1 MLILVGCNHRSA
13 PVAFRERLAFT
24 PGEIPRAIDAL
35 RESGQIDEAV
45 ILSTCNRVEVLVRV
59 DDSDSAVEAVKGL
72 LGAARDVSREQI
84 DQYTYHFIGRDAV
97 RHLFRVGAGLDS
109 MILGEPQ
116 ILGQVKHAYL
126 VAKGHGATGPVL
138 DRLLQQ
144 GLAAAKRIRTETGIS
159 RNAVSVASAAVNLA
173 QQIFGDLA
181 GRKALL
187 IGSGKMPRLVA
198 KHLVSHG
205 VTEVWVTSRTYDH
218 ALTLAEHCG
227 GTAVHWD
234 DGFSRLSAVDVVV
247 SCTGSPRPILSRKT
261 VVDALYKR
269 RGEPLFIID
278 IAVPRDVDPDVNRL
292 DNVYVYDIDGLQGV
306 VDANQ
311 QDRRRASEVAQNMID
326 REVEA
331 FGRWL
336 QSLEITPTIVS
347 LRERLSGMAGRE
359 IERWR
364 RRLGP
369 LSAEQQRAIEALV
382 RSVVQKILHRPVQH
396 LRRSVDRGDVD
407 SSAALYREIFGL
419 DESGIAGGERADV
432 EEGAV
437 PDEKPEAGPRRLLR
451 GGKDD

>member
-13 PVAFRERLAFT
+13 PVAFRERLAFA

-35 RESGQIDEAV
+35 REPGQIDEAV
-45 ILSTCNRVEVLVRV
+45 ILSTCNRVEVLIRV
-59 DDSDSAVEAVKGL
+59 DTSESAVEAIKGF
-72 LGAARDVSREQI
+72 LGAARNVSREQI
-84 DQYTYHFIGRDAV
+84 DRHTYHFSGRDSV
-97 RHLFRVGAGLDS
+97 RHLFRVAAGLDS

-116 ILGQVKHAYL
+116 ILGQVKQAYL
-126 VAKGHGATGPVL
+126 TAKSHGATGPVL
-138 DRLLQQ
+138 DHLLQQ
-144 GLAAAKRIRTETGIS
+144 GLSAAKRIRTETGIS
-159 RNAVSVASAAVNLA
+159 RNAVSIASAAVNLA
-173 QQIFGDLA
+173 RRIFGDLA

-187 IGSGKMPRLVA
+187 IGSGKMSRLVA

-218 ALTLAEHCG
+218 ALLLAERCG

-234 DGFSRLSAVDVVV
+234 EGLSRLSAVDIVV
-247 SCTGSPRPILSRKT
+247 SCTGSPRTILSRKT
-261 VVDALYKR
+261 VVDALHRR

-278 IAVPRDVDPDVNRL
+278 IAVPRDVDPQVNRL

-311 QDRRRASEVAQNMID
+311 QDRRRAAEVAQTMIEH
-326 REVEA
+326 EVEA
-331 FGRWL
+331 FDRWL

-347 LRERLSGMAGRE
+347 LRERVSGMASHE

-369 LSAEQQRAIEALV
+369 LTAEQHRAIEELV
-382 RSVVQKILHRPVQH
+382 RSIVQKILHRPVVH
-396 LRRSVDRGDVD
+396 LRKSVDRGDID

-419 DESGIAGGERADV
+419 EEAGAGGRKREDAED
-432 EEGAV
+432 GTQ
-437 PDEKPEAGPRRLLR
+437 PIDKPQAGPRRLLQ